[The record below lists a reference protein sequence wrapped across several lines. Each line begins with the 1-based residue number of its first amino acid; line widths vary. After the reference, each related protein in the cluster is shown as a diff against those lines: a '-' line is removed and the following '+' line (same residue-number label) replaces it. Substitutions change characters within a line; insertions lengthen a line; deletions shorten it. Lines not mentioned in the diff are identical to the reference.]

1 MAKVSLEGCKR
12 FNGQTFIITGGA
24 QGIGFGIA
32 ERLFSEGDF
41 ELTSRFDT
49 DLLPLQVP
57 RAHAAPGKRWRRDH
71 LPPQRPAEAE
81 WCPH

>member
-1 MAKVSLEGCKR
+1 MSNFKDKVAV
-12 FNGQTFIITGGA
+12 ITGGA

-49 DLLPLQVP
+49 DLFPLKVP
-57 RAHAAPGKRWRRDH
+57 PTAPFST
-71 LPPQRPAEAE
+71 
-81 WCPH
+81 